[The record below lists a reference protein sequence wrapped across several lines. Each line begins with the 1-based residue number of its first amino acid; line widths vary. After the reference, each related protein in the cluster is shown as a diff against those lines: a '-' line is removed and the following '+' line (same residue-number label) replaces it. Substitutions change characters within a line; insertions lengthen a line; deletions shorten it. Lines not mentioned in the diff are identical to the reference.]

1 MADKCKDKPPEQ
13 VKPSHIQTTTKHF
26 ICSTTTT
33 LHIYFVHQSTELL
46 TTATMRSALFFI
58 LALAMANYVVAKA
71 GGGNRRY
78 PDCGAPFC
86 ARGRVVQMR
95 ECGAAISAVKDVKV
109 EDVKVED
116 VKIEDAKIE
125 GDDKGA

>member
-1 MADKCKDKPPEQ
+1 
-13 VKPSHIQTTTKHF
+13 S
-26 ICSTTTT
+26 
-33 LHIYFVHQSTELL
+33 HQSKSSQVTSKRQQNTSSVLPQQL
-46 TTATMRSALFFI
+46 FISTSSTNLPNYCNYTQNSTTATMRSALFFI